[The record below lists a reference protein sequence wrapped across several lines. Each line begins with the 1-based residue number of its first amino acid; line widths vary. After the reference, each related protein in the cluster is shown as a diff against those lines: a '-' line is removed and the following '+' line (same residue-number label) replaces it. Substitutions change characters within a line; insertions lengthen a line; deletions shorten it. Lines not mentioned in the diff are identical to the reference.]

1 MQLHITH
8 ETCYDYAP
16 AVDIAQHMAYLKPLN
31 TATQQVLNHELSIAP
46 EPTQQTA
53 TLDVYGNTRS
63 FFSLQTAHT
72 RLQVVAR
79 SLVSTQAP
87 PVLENTV
94 PWEQVRERFRYS
106 ARNPFDAAADF
117 VFASPYV
124 PRHTD
129 FATYAR
135 PSFTS
140 QETLLLA
147 ARDLMQRIYHGF
159 VFDAHSTEVNTP
171 ALEALTQRKGVCQD
185 FAHIMIACLRAYG
198 LPARYVSGYLL
209 THPAPGQPRLVGSDA
224 SHAWVSVYLPDPE
237 DGAVGGR
244 WCDFDPTNNR
254 DGWGSPGEDYV
265 TLALGRDYAD
275 VSPLRGVIHGGANHR
290 LKVAVTVEPVD
301 DGEWTGQS
309 QSQNQSQN
317 QSQSQSQ
324 TS

>member
-16 AVDIAQHMAYLKPLN
+16 AVDIAQHMAYLQPLN
-31 TATQQVLNHELSIAP
+31 TSNQQLLSHTLAITP
-46 EPTQQTA
+46 QPTHQA
-53 TLDVYGNTRS
+53 NMLDVYGNTRA
-63 FFSLQTAHT
+63 FFSLQAAHT
-72 RLQVVAR
+72 KLNVVAC
-79 SLVSTQAP
+79 SLVATQVP
-87 PVLENTV
+87 PLWDNPV
-94 PWEQVRERFRYS
+94 PWEQVRERFRYC
-106 ARNPFDAAADF
+106 AKQPFDAAADF

-124 PRHTD
+124 PRHAD
-129 FATYAR
+129 FAEYAR
-135 PSFTS
+135 ASFTR
-140 QETLLLA
+140 EDTLLLA
-147 ARDLMQRIYHGF
+147 ARDLMQRIHHDFTYQS
-159 VFDAHSTEVNTP
+159 HSTEINTP
-171 ALEALTQRKGVCQD
+171 AREALANRTGVCQD

-224 SHAWVSVYLPDPE
+224 SHAWVSVYLPDQGQ
-237 DGAVGGR
+237 GAGGGR

-290 LKVAVTVEPVD
+290 LKVAVTVEPAGAPQWED
-301 DGEWTGQS
+301 QS
-309 QSQNQSQN
+309 PNPGQN

-324 TS
+324 TM